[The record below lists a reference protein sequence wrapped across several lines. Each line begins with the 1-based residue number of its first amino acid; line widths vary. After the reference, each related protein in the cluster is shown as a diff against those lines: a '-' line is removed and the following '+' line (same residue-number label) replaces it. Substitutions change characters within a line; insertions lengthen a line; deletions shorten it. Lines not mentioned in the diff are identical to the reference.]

1 MTKGKEWKL
10 LHLSSSQPVALPT
23 YQPFMPSGFST
34 AWQRAIVPGT
44 ILSIS
49 KKCISLS
56 VNVRS
61 LFLDKES

>member
-34 AWQRAIVPGT
+34 AWQRAIVPEHMPYLLWHSGSSEAPR
-44 ILSIS
+44 I
-49 KKCISLS
+49 
-56 VNVRS
+56 
-61 LFLDKES
+61 